1 MLEAIGVGFE
11 KTLKSLDSLAV
22 AVVSHAITTNQTWPF
37 VTVPD
42 FAIHAAKMISNS
54 DAIIVGVLPLVATE
68 KRAQWERYT
77 ITNNQWVNA
86 SVQLQADYAFFNGP
100 LEYDTSKYDGVV
112 YGDFGPIEQNVE

>member
-1 MLEAIGVGFE
+1 MDLASLDSTFG
-11 KTLKSLDSLAV
+11 SLDSLATGL
-22 AVVSHAITTNQTWPF
+22 VSYAKASNQTWPF

-42 FAIHAAKMISNS
+42 FAIHAAKMISNC
-54 DAIIVGVLPLVATE
+54 DAIIVGVLALVATE